1 MADLELKRGI
11 GRFAGKSGIAE
22 GRSDLRESGIR
33 CLRPFSRSNGSCG
46 RRASMAMFGCQSA
59 VRRCCEKLV
68 LRCGGTAEQRCSEK
82 RYCVVPKSGI
92 AVRRAAGAAERREA
106 GCCGNCVGRVWCDR
120 DVGAAVL
127 RTARAAVPAKSQA
140 LVGPCPVPVR
150 LLEAAPWVLG

>member
-22 GRSDLRESGIR
+22 GRSDLRKSGIR

-68 LRCGGTAEQRCSEK
+68 LRCGGTAEQRCGEK

-92 AVRRAAGAAERREA
+92 AVWRAAG
-106 GCCGNCVGRVWCDR
+106 CCRTVVWRCSCDR
-120 DVGAAVL
+120 CPGVWLTSPGSRRHRSL
-127 RTARAAVPAKSQA
+127 RPPQIRT
-140 LVGPCPVPVR
+140 
-150 LLEAAPWVLG
+150 